1 MRAFRCPNCGFAVAF
16 EEQCCSACA
25 TDVAFHKP
33 WMSIA
38 LPPATGTSTM
48 IDDTAWVRCAHWDRG
63 CNWLVEADSPTGV
76 CFADGFVR
84 TGPDPGDTEAQS
96 ELASTLKAL
105 RRLVFQLLDQ
115 GLPITPFHEDAKGL
129 AFDLISSKSV
139 GHPVTMGHADGV
151 ITIDLA
157 ESLELYR
164 ERLRIIL
171 KEPYRTMLGHM
182 RHEVGHYYEMILITG
197 GTLIDQARSFFGD
210 ERRNYQAAL
219 ADYYAGHV
227 PDHWE
232 HDYISHYATAHPWED
247 WAETF
252 AHYLHITGTLATSA
266 DSGLILRADRVHFD
280 LDADIDP
287 RVHYGEGDFDALVHD
302 WEVLSGVLNRVNHA
316 MGKEALYPFRLNL
329 SVVAKLSFVHHVLIT
344 AAEDNKTSASKR
356 IP

>member
-1 MRAFRCPNCGFAVAF
+1 MRAFRCPHCGYAVAF
-16 EEQCCSACA
+16 EDQSCFACA

-33 WMSIA
+33 WMSVA
-38 LPPATGTSTM
+38 LAPAAGASTM
-48 IDDTAWVRCAHWDRG
+48 IDDAEWVRCAHWDRG
-63 CNWLVEADSPTGV
+63 CNWLVEKDSPTGV

-84 TGPDPGDTEAQS
+84 TGPDADDTEALS
-96 ELASTLKAL
+96 ELPGTLKAL
-105 RRLVFQLLDQ
+105 RRLIFQLLDL
-115 GLPITPFHEDAKGL
+115 GLPITPFHEDPKGL
-129 AFDLISSKSV
+129 AFDLLSSKSL
-139 GHPVTMGHADGV
+139 GHPVTMGHVNGV

-164 ERLRIIL
+164 ERQRIIL

-182 RHEVGHYYEMILITG
+182 RHEVGHYYEMILITS

-210 ERRNYQAAL
+210 ERRDYEAAL

-232 HDYISHYATAHPWED
+232 DEYISHYATAHPWED

-252 AHYLHITGTLATSA
+252 AHCLHITGTLATVA

-287 RVHYGEGDFDALVHD
+287 RVHYGEGDFAVMMHD

-329 SVVAKLSFVHHVLIT
+329 PVVAKLGFVHHILLT
-344 AAEDNKTSASKR
+344 AAEENGAPASHNA
-356 IP
+356 